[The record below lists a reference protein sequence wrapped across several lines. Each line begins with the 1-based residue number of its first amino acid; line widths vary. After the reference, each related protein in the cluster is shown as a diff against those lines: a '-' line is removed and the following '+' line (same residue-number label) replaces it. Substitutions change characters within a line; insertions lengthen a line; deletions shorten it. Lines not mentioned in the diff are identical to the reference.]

1 MIVFDLRCG
10 NTHVFEA
17 WFRDS
22 KEYERQKKRRQITCP
37 VCGDTACDKAP
48 MAPAVT
54 SSKEDRQAREQAM
67 AAEAYRKLAELR
79 RQVEEKCEYVG
90 DKFADEALKIH
101 YGETGKRDIY
111 GEASKEEAE
120 NLREEGVEFG
130 LIPWVQRADN

>member
-10 NTHVFEA
+10 NAHVFEA

-22 KEYERQKKRRQITCP
+22 KEYERQKKRQQITCP
-37 VCGDTACDKAP
+37 VCGDTACDKAL

-67 AAEAYRKLAELR
+67 AANAYRKLAEFR
-79 RQVEEKCEYVG
+79 RQVEENCDYVG
-90 DKFADEALKIH
+90 EKFAEEALKIH
-101 YGETGKRDIY
+101 HGETEKRGIY

-120 NLREEGVEFG
+120 NLSEEGVEFG
-130 LIPWVQRADN
+130 LIPWMPRADN